1 MTTGTPFDRHER
13 GALAV
18 SGGKDSLALVYLL
31 RPYWDRLTLYHV
43 DAGDLLPE
51 VREIVDHVAGMVPDF
66 RRIETNAAAW
76 SAVAGL
82 PSDLVP
88 TSSTQAG
95 MAMGMSRQ
103 RIVDRMDCCAANR
116 MLPMHERMLA
126 DGVTLAIRGT
136 KRADLPRLPAVSGDT
151 SLGYELWLPLQEW
164 SHAEVFEY
172 LRSVDAPICRVYEH
186 QVNAPECA
194 CCPAWWSEGRA
205 AYLSR
210 YHPELYE
217 KYQARLALVAAEVV
231 PHWQTLLKEMSD
243 GRFPTP
249 HYGDPAAASG

>member
-13 GALAV
+13 GALQF
-18 SGGKDSLALVYLL
+18 SGGKDSLSLVYLL

-51 VREIVDHVAGMVPDF
+51 VREIVDRVAAMVPDF
-66 RRIETNAAAW
+66 RRIETDAAAW
-76 SAVAGL
+76 TAVAGL

-103 RIVDRMDCCAANR
+103 RIVDRMDCCAANLI
-116 MLPMHERMLA
+116 LPMHQRMLE
-126 DGVTLAIRGT
+126 DKVTLAIRGT
-136 KRADLPRLPAVSGDT
+136 KRADLRRLPAYNGDT
-151 SLGYELWLPLQEW
+151 TCGYELWLPLENW
-164 SHAEVFEY
+164 SHDEVFTY
-172 LRSVDAPICRVYEH
+172 LRAVDAPVCRVYENA
-186 QVNAPECA
+186 VNAPECST
-194 CCPAWWSEGRA
+194 CTAWWSEGRA

-210 YHPELYE
+210 YHPDLYE

-231 PHWQTLLKEMSD
+231 PHWQTLMKEMSD
-243 GRFPTP
+243 GRI
-249 HYGDPAAASG
+249 